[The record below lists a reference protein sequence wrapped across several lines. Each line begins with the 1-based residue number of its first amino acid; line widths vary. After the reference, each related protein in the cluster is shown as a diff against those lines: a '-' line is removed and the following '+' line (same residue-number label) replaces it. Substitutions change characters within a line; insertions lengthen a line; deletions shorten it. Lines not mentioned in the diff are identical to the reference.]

1 MVAENSMWGGELAKI
16 RVDDLNKS
24 VMEILEAYKGATEE
38 DVKRAVDKVGKECV
52 DELKNAHPPGSKNW
66 DRYNSGWT
74 IMQTK
79 KDKKEHISATVH
91 NSKHYQLTHLL
102 EKGHALVNG
111 GRTRPFP
118 HIAPVAD
125 KADDELFQAIKD
137 RV

>member
-1 MVAENSMWGGELAKI
+1 MWGGELAKI

-79 KDKKEHISATVH
+79 KDKKEHIWMILFSVLIILI
-91 NSKHYQLTHLL
+91 KDIL
-102 EKGHALVNG
+102 K
-111 GRTRPFP
+111 RTRY
-118 HIAPVAD
+118 
-125 KADDELFQAIKD
+125 IKLN
-137 RV
+137 VIVGNQK